1 MPSHSVKRI
10 LAAGLAASLAMA
22 ILTVLASRIGMPFLN
37 WSRTLSGPLGNPLF
51 GYLLFFALGVLV
63 ALVFA
68 LLFHDHLPGQS
79 WQRGFLFAIM
89 MWILTGAALAP
100 LLGFGFFMGSVVASF
115 GTLATYLAYGG
126 VLGYLCDV

>member
-1 MPSHSVKRI
+1 MHRSLSRP

-22 ILTVLASRIGMPFLN
+22 LLAFFAGWMGLPLLN
-37 WSRTLSGPLGNPLF
+37 WSRTLTGPLGDPLI
-51 GYLLFFALGVLV
+51 GYLLFFAMGAAV
-63 ALVFA
+63 ALIFA

-79 WQRGFLFAIM
+79 WQRGFLFAVM

-100 LLGFGFFMGSVVASF
+100 LLGLGFFMGSVVASI
-115 GTLATYLAYGG
+115 GTLLTYLCYGG